1 MMISNAIS
9 KNSSCVHYS
18 YLMDCPMVT
27 LHLFT
32 VHVLN
37 LFFKKKKNLVTWFNV
52 IKQLLALLGLSTALY
67 SG

>member
-1 MMISNAIS
+1 
-9 KNSSCVHYS
+9 
-18 YLMDCPMVT
+18 MVT